1 MNMKRVIII
10 GIILGIF
17 ILSLITIFLLSS
29 DPAFR
34 YYFGTSTGLKDKP
47 VLIDKNFVIKE
58 VIVGIQASTALTFIE
73 NNILFLEKETGK
85 IRLIQDDVLVEE
97 PLWDFQV
104 KQEGCNC
111 YTESGLLGITS
122 VDSDVY
128 VFVTEE
134 LNSDESNVENRI
146 YKFTWRDNKLQNPL
160 LLNILPADGIFH
172 HGGTLVADSDG
183 NVFASVGDHGFKTSI
198 QNYDNDIIADAGII
212 LRVGYDQDFKS
223 PSVSPNPLDHYYA
236 IGIRNSFGLAV
247 DPKTGYLWDTENG
260 PKVYD
265 EINLVDIK
273 FNSGWAEILGPSTDT
288 VSLNYATDFSYSDPE
303 FSWEFTVA
311 PTGIS
316 FVDEK
321 WDKYQHSVFVGDCK
335 GGNLYRFE
343 LNDSRDEFIFENPD
357 LQDLVL
363 NELDDNEEIVFGK
376 GFGCITD
383 LEYSSDGY
391 LYVISYLNNGAI
403 YKIHPK

>member
-1 MNMKRVIII
+1 MKKTVII
-10 GIILGIF
+10 GIICGLVLSG
-17 ILSLITIFLLSS
+17 SLIYILYS
-29 DPAFR
+29 DTTLR
-34 YYFGTSTGLKDKP
+34 HNVGTLAGVKDKP
-47 VLIDKNFVIKE
+47 QILDDNFIISE
-58 VIVGIQASTALTFIE
+58 VIVGIESVTALTFIE
-73 NNILFLEKETGK
+73 NDIIFLEKESGK
-85 IRLIQDDVLVEE
+85 IRHIQNGLLVDE

-122 VDSDVY
+122 VDSHVY
-128 VFVTEE
+128 VYVTEE
-134 LNSDESNVENRI
+134 LNNDESNVENRI
-146 YKFTWRDNKLQNPL
+146 YKFTWKDNKLQNPL
-160 LLNILPADGIFH
+160 LLHILPADELMH
-172 HGGTLVADSDG
+172 HGGALVSDLDE
-183 NVFASVGDHGFKTSI
+183 NVFAAVGDQNLETSI

-212 LRVGYDQDFKS
+212 LRVGYDQNFKS
-223 PSVSPNPLDHYYA
+223 PSASTNPLDHYYA

-247 DPKTGYLWDTENG
+247 DPITGYLWDTENG
-260 PKVYD
+260 PEVYD
-265 EINLVDIK
+265 EINLVFPK
-273 FNSGWAEILGPSTDT
+273 FNSGWAKILGPSNEI
-288 VSLNYATDFSYSDPE
+288 VSLKHTSDFSYSDPE
-303 FSWEFTVA
+303 FSWEITVA

-321 WDKYQHSVFVGDCK
+321 WDKYQNSLFVGDCK

-363 NELDDNEEIVFGK
+363 NELDDNEEIIFGK
-376 GFGCITD
+376 DFGCITD

-403 YKIHPK
+403 YKIYPK

>member
-1 MNMKRVIII
+1 MKKTVII
-10 GIILGIF
+10 GIICGLVLSG
-17 ILSLITIFLLSS
+17 SLIYILYNDTSL
-29 DPAFR
+29 R
-34 YYFGTSTGLKDKP
+34 YNVGTLTGVKDKP
-47 VLIDKNFVIKE
+47 QILDDNFLMDE
-58 VIVGIQASTALTFIE
+58 VIVGIESATALTFIE
-73 NNILFLEKETGK
+73 NDILFLEKESGK
-85 IRLIQDDVLVEE
+85 IRHIQNGMLVDE
-97 PLWDFQV
+97 PVWDFQV

-111 YTESGLLGITS
+111 FTESGLLGIVS
-122 VDSDVY
+122 VGSDVY
-128 VFVTEE
+128 VYVTEE
-134 LNSDESNVENRI
+134 LNPDESNVENRI
-146 YKFTWRDNKLQNPL
+146 YKFAWKDNKLQNPL
-160 LLNILPADGIFH
+160 LLNILPADAIMH
-172 HGGTLVADSDG
+172 HGGTLVVDLDG
-183 NVFASVGDHGFKTSI
+183 NVFASVGDQMLETSI

-212 LRVGYDQDFKS
+212 LRVGYDQNFKS
-223 PSVSPNPLDHYYA
+223 PSASPNPLDHYYA

-265 EINLVDIK
+265 EINLVDNK
-273 FNSGWAEILGPSTDT
+273 FNSGWAKILGPSTDT

-343 LNDSRDEFIFENPD
+343 LNDSRDGFIFESPD

-363 NELDDNEEIVFGK
+363 NELDNDEEIIFGK
-376 GFGCITD
+376 NFGCITD
-383 LEYSSDGY
+383 VEYSSDGH

-403 YKIHPK
+403 YKIYPK

>member
-1 MNMKRVIII
+1 MKKTVII
-10 GIILGIF
+10 GIICGLVLSG
-17 ILSLITIFLLSS
+17 SLIYVLYDDTSL
-29 DPAFR
+29 R
-34 YYFGTSTGLKDKP
+34 YNVGTLAGVKDKP
-47 VLIDKNFVIKE
+47 QILDDNFVISE
-58 VIVGIQASTALTFIE
+58 VIVGIESATALTFIE
-73 NNILFLEKETGK
+73 NDILFLEKESGK
-85 IRLIQDDVLVEE
+85 IRHIQNGILVDE

-128 VFVTEE
+128 VYVTEE
-134 LNSDESNVENRI
+134 LNHDELNVENRI
-146 YKFTWRDNKLQNPL
+146 YKFTWKDNKLQNPL
-160 LLNILPADGIFH
+160 LLHILPADELMH
-172 HGGTLVADSDG
+172 HGGALVSDLDK
-183 NVFASVGDHGFKTSI
+183 NVFATVGDQNLETSI

-212 LRVGYDQDFKS
+212 LRVGYDQNFKS
-223 PSVSPNPLDHYYA
+223 PSASTNPLDHYYA

-247 DPKTGYLWDTENG
+247 DPITGYLWDTENG
-260 PKVYD
+260 PEIYD
-265 EINLVDIK
+265 EINLVFPK
-273 FNSGWAEILGPSTDT
+273 FNSGWAKILGPSNEI
-288 VSLNYATDFSYSDPE
+288 VSLKHTSDFSYSDPE
-303 FSWEFTVA
+303 FSWELTVA

-321 WDKYQHSVFVGDCK
+321 WNKYQNSLFVGDCK

-363 NELDDNEEIVFGK
+363 NELDDNEEIIFGK
-376 GFGCITD
+376 NFGCITD

>member
-1 MNMKRVIII
+1 MKKTVII
-10 GIILGIF
+10 GIICGLVLSG
-17 ILSLITIFLLSS
+17 SLIYILYS
-29 DPAFR
+29 DTTLR
-34 YYFGTSTGLKDKP
+34 YNVGTLAGVKDKP
-47 VLIDKNFVIKE
+47 QILDDNFVISE
-58 VIVGIQASTALTFIE
+58 VIIGIESVTALTFIE
-73 NNILFLEKETGK
+73 NNILFLEKESGK
-85 IRLIQDDVLVEE
+85 IRHIQNGLLVDE

-122 VDSDVY
+122 VDSHVY
-128 VFVTEE
+128 VYVTEE
-134 LNSDESNVENRI
+134 LNNDESNVENRI
-146 YKFTWRDNKLQNPL
+146 YKFTWKDNKLQNPL
-160 LLNILPADGIFH
+160 LLHILPADELMH
-172 HGGTLVADSDG
+172 HGGALVSDLDE
-183 NVFASVGDHGFKTSI
+183 NVFAAVGDQNLETSI

-212 LRVGYDQDFKS
+212 LRVDYDQNFKS
-223 PSVSPNPLDHYYA
+223 PSASANPLDHYYA

-247 DPKTGYLWDTENG
+247 DPITGYLWDTENG
-260 PKVYD
+260 PEVYD
-265 EINLVDIK
+265 EINLVFPK
-273 FNSGWAEILGPSTDT
+273 FNSGWAKILGPSNEI
-288 VSLNYATDFSYSDPE
+288 VSLKHTSDFSYSDPE
-303 FSWEFTVA
+303 FSWEITVA

-321 WDKYQHSVFVGDCK
+321 WDKYQNSLFVGDCK

-363 NELDDNEEIVFGK
+363 NELDDNEEIIFGK